1 MIEKTTEFNSW
12 IIYDINVIT
21 FCINELLKANT
32 FIDKQGKKS
41 KKIFGGFNMN
51 LFSLFSNQDINKGVD
66 KFRNT
71 SGSVLLDVRTKK
83 EYNQGNIEG
92 SINIPLDRLEVV
104 QEAIKNKKTPLF
116 VYCHS
121 GARSTQAVDYLKRIG
136 YTNVENIGGYM
147 NYKEKVV
154 R

>member
-1 MIEKTTEFNSW
+1 MSFFN
-12 IIYDINVIT
+12 
-21 FCINELLKANT
+21 
-32 FIDKQGKKS
+32 
-41 KKIFGGFNMN
+41 
-51 LFSLFSNQDINKGVD
+51 LFSNQDINKGVD

-71 SGSVLLDVRTKK
+71 AGSVLLDVRTK
-83 EYNQGNIEG
+83 EEHNQGHIEG

-154 R
+154 K